1 MEKIKSFQEFL
12 TEKNSSKNS
21 EDTKNNLFNF
31 TFESETGDFTLNIN
45 EGFVKDLQAHIR
57 KTMDILI
64 GEYDIKSNK
73 IDKHLEKN
81 LLVLTTS
88 FQEGDSPEE
97 TAKKIS

>member
-1 MEKIKSFQEFL
+1 MEQIKSFQEFL
-12 TEKNSSKNS
+12 NEKNSSAIKGGIN
-21 EDTKNNLFNF
+21 NNLFNF
-31 TFESETGDFTLNIN
+31 TFESEAGDFTLNIN
-45 EGFVKDLQAHIR
+45 EGFVKELQAHIR
-57 KTMDILI
+57 KTIDILI
-64 GEYDIKSNK
+64 GEYDIKSGK

>member
-31 TFESETGDFTLNIN
+31 TFESEAGDFTLNIN
-45 EGFVKDLQAHIR
+45 EGFVKELQAHIR
-57 KTMDILI
+57 KTIDILI
-64 GEYDIKSNK
+64 GEYNIKSGR